1 MPSSDAAAT
10 SNLDLRAGAAG
21 ESQARLSGGQ
31 AAGIPFPA
39 EAFPMRVLR
48 CLLVGVLLLNGACS
62 IQPFKP
68 ESPVAASGGAA
79 QGRAAGSAPE
89 LESVKEPVP
98 GMLPGDDL
106 QILAPA
112 PMPLPRERPAAPP
125 ATLKPASQALVN
137 QAQAQRRKGDLPG
150 ANVSLERALRI
161 EPNNPLLW
169 IEMGRLR
176 MDQGNL
182 PQAESMGRKAL
193 AMSVGDD
200 RTQAEAWRLIGES
213 LKARG
218 KNPQAEEAFERAREL
233 APL

>member
-1 MPSSDAAAT
+1 MPWSAAAAT
-10 SNLDLRAGAAG
+10 SSLDLRTGTAR
-21 ESQARLSGGQ
+21 ESQARLTVGQ
-31 AAGIPFPA
+31 AAGHPFPA
-39 EAFPMRVLR
+39 KAFPMRVLR
-48 CLLVGVLLLNGACS
+48 CLLAGLLLLNGACS
-62 IQPFKP
+62 IPPYKP
-68 ESPVAASGGAA
+68 ESQTAATGGAA
-79 QGRAAGSAPE
+79 PGRAAGAAPE
-89 LESVKEPVP
+89 LESVKEPVA
-98 GMLPGDDL
+98 GVLPGDDPR
-106 QILAPA
+106 ILAPA
-112 PMPLPRERPAAPP
+112 PLPLPKERAATPP

-176 MDQGNL
+176 MDQGNF

-200 RTQAEAWRLIGES
+200 RTQSSAWQLVGES

-218 KNPQAEEAFERAREL
+218 KNPQAEDAFERAREL
-233 APL
+233 SPL